1 MSGARGVRAALFDL
15 DGTLV
20 DSLPTIA
27 KAMVA
32 AMRRHGHDVH
42 PTEVIARV
50 GPPMNLL
57 IQEMTGLPPEQ
68 AERVNGLFTK
78 LYYSEYIGQT
88 PTIEGAGTLLK
99 RVTAAGLR
107 LGVLTNKIER
117 GAIEMVEL
125 QGWTDHFAVIVG
137 RDTTPH
143 PKPAPDGAFH
153 ALERL
158 GVPSEEAAL
167 VGDTEYDMVCGREA
181 GLRLVIGL
189 TGGRTAEQ
197 LFEHGATHVVT
208 HLDQVGALLL
218 EPALPTIEGGG
229 ARG

>member
-1 MSGARGVRAALFDL
+1 MSGAQAVRATLFDL

-27 KAMVA
+27 KAMVE
-32 AMRRHGHDVH
+32 AMRRHGH
-42 PTEVIARV
+42 EVDPSEVVSRV

-57 IQEMTGLPPEQ
+57 VQEMTGLPPEQ
-68 AERVNGLFTK
+68 AERVNELFTE
-78 LYYSEYIGQT
+78 LYYGEYIEQT
-88 PTIEGAGTLLK
+88 PAIEGAGALLD

-117 GAIEMVEL
+117 GGIEMIEL

-137 RDTTPH
+137 RDTTSH
-143 PKPAPDGAFH
+143 PKPAPDGALH
-153 ALERL
+153 ALDRL
-158 GVPSEEAAL
+158 GVPPEEAAL
-167 VGDTEYDMVCGREA
+167 VGDTEYDMICGRDA

-189 TGGRTAEQ
+189 AGGRAAEH
-197 LFEHGATHVVT
+197 LFENGATHVVT

-218 EPALPTIEGGG
+218 EPARATIEGGG
-229 ARG
+229 TSG